1 MNEEIIGARQF
12 TIIVFLYSIG
22 TAILV
27 IPAVMVEVVKQD
39 AWITSAVG
47 VVLSFL
53 VIKLFITLANKTPN
67 LSFVEANEKILGK
80 FIGKFTAV
88 GFIIL
93 TFISASQLLY
103 YIGNFMQTEVMPE
116 TPTVAFVILVNVALI
131 YATYLGIEVF
141 ARSAEILL
149 TLFLFLFLIFVI
161 CISPEIDV
169 KNVQPI
175 LETTT
180 KPFISSIFIFTS
192 IHSLPII
199 VLLMVFPSAINENKS
214 AQKGFYIGTIGGGAV
229 LTLIIGLCILVL
241 GVTNTSS
248 RAFPSYAL
256 AQRISI
262 GNFLQRIEVVM
273 AFMWFFTIFI
283 RLYLYFYATVKGL
296 GQILNIK
303 DHRQLILPL
312 GMISIALSQIIHP
325 NVIHSTEYNKVTW
338 PLFISSFAIFLPLLL
353 LIVAKLRKINC
364 AKKDSNTINERVDNE
379 ENNIN

>member
-1 MNEEIIGARQF
+1 MNAEIIGARQF
-12 TIIVFLYSIG
+12 TILVFLYSIG
-22 TAILV
+22 TAVLV
-27 IPAVMVEVVKQD
+27 IPAVMVGEVKQD
-39 AWITSAVG
+39 AWISSTVG

-53 VIKLFITLANKTPN
+53 VIKLFISLANRTPN
-67 LSFVEANEKILGK
+67 LSFVEANKKILGK
-80 FIGKFTAV
+80 FIGKLTAV
-88 GFIIL
+88 GFIIM

-103 YIGNFMQTEVMPE
+103 YIGSFLQTEVMPE
-116 TPTVAFVILVNVALI
+116 TPPVTFAILVNLALI

-149 TLFLFLFLIFVI
+149 PVFSLLFLIFVI

-175 LETTT
+175 LETTAS
-180 KPFISSIFIFTS
+180 PFISGTIIFMS
-192 IHSLPII
+192 IHSLPLI
-199 VLLMVFPSAINENKS
+199 VLLMIFPSAINEHKS
-214 AQKGFYIGTIGGGAV
+214 AQKGFYIGTIAGGAV
-229 LTLIIGLCILVL
+229 LTIIIVLCILVL
-241 GVTNTSS
+241 GVTSTSS
-248 RAFPSYAL
+248 RTFPSYAL

-273 AFMWFFTIFI
+273 AFIWFISIFI

-312 GMISIALSQIIHP
+312 AMISTAISQIIHP
-325 NVIHSTEYNKVTW
+325 NIIHSTEYNKVTW
-338 PLFISSFAIFLPLLL
+338 PLFISSFAILLPLLL
-353 LIVAKLRKINC
+353 LIVAKLRKINP
-364 AKKDSNTINERVDNE
+364 AEKDSNTINERVDNE